1 MNKLRLAL
9 NSVSESKFINMFTE
23 LAIRTDLKHAN
34 EKGTCRSEVELAGS
48 LYLKIYLRIKKKG
61 DFQLLD

>member
-1 MNKLRLAL
+1 MNKFRLAL
-9 NSVSESKFINMFTE
+9 NSVSEPKFINMFTE

-34 EKGTCRSEVELAGS
+34 DGTCRSEVELAGS

>member
-1 MNKLRLAL
+1 MNKFRLAL
-9 NSVSESKFINMFTE
+9 NSVSEPKFTE

>member
-9 NSVSESKFINMFTE
+9 NSVSEPKFINMFTE

-34 EKGTCRSEVELAGS
+34 ERRSEVELAGS